1 MSGDWSLDQRP
12 SALAPTASLVQVIF
26 HSLWYCSGVGC
37 ANRSLW
43 RVRQCCRITVCSG
56 SLQLPSPRLKD
67 HVNAAELLPLTSK
80 GSLGA
85 EATELLG
92 ADS

>member
-1 MSGDWSLDQRP
+1 MREQK
-12 SALAPTASLVQVIF
+12 LVESTPVLQN
-26 HSLWYCSGVGC
+26 HSLQ
-37 ANRSLW
+37 
-43 RVRQCCRITVCSG
+43 RVAAVAFPQAEN
-56 SLQLPSPRLKD
+56 